1 MENTFKVGAGFSP
14 MTLKQ
19 REKENDLKYVVDL

>member
-1 MENTFKVGAGFSP
+1 MENTFKVGAGFGP

-19 REKENDLKYVVDL
+19 TEKENDLKYRR